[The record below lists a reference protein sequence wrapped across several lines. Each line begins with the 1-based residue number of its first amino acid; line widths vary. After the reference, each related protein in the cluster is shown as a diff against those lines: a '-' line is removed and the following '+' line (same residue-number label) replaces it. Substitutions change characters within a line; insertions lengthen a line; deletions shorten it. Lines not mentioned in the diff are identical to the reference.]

1 MAASA
6 DMTTHLALAAM
17 AELDNEAFQQ
27 AIIRLEETQMDII
40 RASKAEDV
48 ETREYAYRM
57 LRVISDFVNEL
68 KAMTTDAAH
77 ERGRAQAAQMMKQ

>member
-1 MAASA
+1 MS
-6 DMTTHLALAAM
+6 THLALAAQ

-27 AIIRLEETQMDII
+27 AIVRLEETQMDII

-57 LRVISDFVNEL
+57 LRVISDFINEL
-68 KAMTTDAAH
+68 KAMSGDMAH
-77 ERGRAQAAQMMKQ
+77 ERGRATAHRMTS